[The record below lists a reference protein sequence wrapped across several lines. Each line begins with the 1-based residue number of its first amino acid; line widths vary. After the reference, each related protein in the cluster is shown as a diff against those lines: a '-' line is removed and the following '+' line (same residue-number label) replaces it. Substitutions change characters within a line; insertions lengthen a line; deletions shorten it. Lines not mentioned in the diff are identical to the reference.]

1 MADLDDFFA
10 KKDKKKSRAVKKFTA
25 SDLMTS
31 AKYQSEDVAAAAPT
45 SSSAQTKKVAAVEK
59 KKEEVVIESES
70 TETAVP
76 ATAAPARAARPAE
89 ATEDEEWG
97 EFEQEKERDYS
108 GLKIQKLQIQDY
120 EEEEEEE
127 EGEHELNEEGELVK
141 REPTGPWNKITSQPT
156 TSAPAKVKEVVV
168 ETPNTAGGVY
178 IPPSMRNKTAS
189 SAGGSSTA
197 GSRTKSGWGKKDKGA
212 PDLNNE
218 DYFPTLSA
226 AVKIEQDNIKLKKFE
241 QTERGFTEAKP
252 SRSHSNR
259 AVTQPGDDGPRFAL
273 GNKFATLS
281 NDE

>member
-1 MADLDDFFA
+1 MAELDDFFA
-10 KKDKKKSRAVKKFTA
+10 KKDKKKSKVKKFTA

-31 AKYQSEDVAAAAPT
+31 AKFQSEDVAQAPVAPAP
-45 SSSAQTKKVAAVEK
+45 SSAPRKVEK
-59 KKEEVVIESES
+59 KKEEVVESHQTDS
-70 TETAVP
+70 P
-76 ATAAPARAARPAE
+76 AEPVTAAQPRTRPAE
-89 ATEDEEWG
+89 AEDEEWG

-120 EEEEEEE
+120 EEEEEED

-156 TSAPAKVKEVVV
+156 SSNAPAKVKEVVMD
-168 ETPNTAGGVY
+168 TPNTAGGVY
-178 IPPSMRNKTAS
+178 IPPSIRNKTTS
-189 SAGGSSTA
+189 SSGATSGG
-197 GSRTKSGWGKKDKGA
+197 RPKQGKKEKGA

-218 DYFPTLSA
+218 DFFPTLSA

-259 AVTQPGDDGPRFAL
+259 VAAQPGEDGPRFAL
-273 GNKFATLS
+273 GNKFSTLS
-281 NDE
+281 NDD

>member
-45 SSSAQTKKVAAVEK
+45 PSSAQTKKVPVEK
-59 KKEEVVIESES
+59 KKEEVADSDS
-70 TETAVP
+70 NETV
-76 ATAAPARAARPAE
+76 TAAAPVRAVRPAE
-89 ATEDEEWG
+89 ATEEEEWG

-127 EGEHELNEEGELVK
+127 EDEHELNEEGELVK

-156 TSAPAKVKEVVV
+156 TTAPSKVKEVVV

-189 SAGGSSTA
+189 SAGGSSSA
-197 GSRTKSGWGKKDKGA
+197 GSRTKSGKKDKGA

-226 AVKIEQDNIKLKKFE
+226 AVKIEQESIKLKKFE

-259 AVTQPGDDGPRFAL
+259 AVAQPGEGGPRFAL

-281 NDE
+281 NDD